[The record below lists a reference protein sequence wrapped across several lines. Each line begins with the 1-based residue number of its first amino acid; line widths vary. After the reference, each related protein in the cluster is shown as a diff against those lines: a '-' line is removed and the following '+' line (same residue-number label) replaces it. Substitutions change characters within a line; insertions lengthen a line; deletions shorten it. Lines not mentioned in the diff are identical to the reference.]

1 MATELREPVVPTS
14 LTSAD
19 ENLGLSN
26 GIVIKSTSDL
36 TELDR
41 VSPGYYKR
49 TSMPSAFIPAENGHE
64 VPLAFYLFL
73 FYFINM
79 FTALYTTLL
88 IYLLSFGCTVRVQTL
103 R

>member
-64 VPLAFYLFL
+64 VPLAFS
-73 FYFINM
+73 I
-79 FTALYTTLL
+79 LL
-88 IYLLSFGCTVRVQTL
+88 ICFKLNMYLLLFGCSVRVQTL

>member
-64 VPLAFYLFL
+64 VPLAFYLF

-79 FTALYTTLL
+79 FQL
-88 IYLLSFGCTVRVQTL
+88 
-103 R
+103 